1 MVNGEWN
8 TPVNEW
14 NDYNDYKYITHCKG
28 SGQYLLRLM
37 IALITYKHQFVKVEK
52 NSVEFFQVKSES
64 LKIMG
69 IRRMFDAWCLY
80 TLNCSNGCLTMDGG
94 FTPESNKIIFKRK
107 IIFKSE
113 KEVIK
118 ISIIH
123 QVKSSLVW
131 SPPTHTILYCWR
143 Q

>member
-69 IRRMFDAWCLY
+69 IRRMFDA
-80 TLNCSNGCLTMDGG
+80 
-94 FTPESNKIIFKRK
+94 
-107 IIFKSE
+107 
-113 KEVIK
+113 
-118 ISIIH
+118 
-123 QVKSSLVW
+123 
-131 SPPTHTILYCWR
+131 
-143 Q
+143 